1 MREPTHTKATT
12 IGGTLTA
19 FFININGQDMARTIV
34 LTAIGAAVSF
44 ATSLVLKQML
54 KWWKSRGG

>member
-1 MREPTHTKATT
+1 MKEPTNTKATT

-19 FFININGQDMARTIV
+19 LFININGQDIVRTIV

-54 KWWKSRGG
+54 KWWKAR